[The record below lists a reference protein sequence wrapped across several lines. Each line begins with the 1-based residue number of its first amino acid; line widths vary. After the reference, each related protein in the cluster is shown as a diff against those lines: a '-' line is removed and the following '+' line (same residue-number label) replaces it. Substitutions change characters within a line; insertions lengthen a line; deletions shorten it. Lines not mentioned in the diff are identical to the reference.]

1 MSDANRSEREAF
13 EVWAVDF
20 GMDTSTYFFKPGEP
34 FERRDTQ
41 LAWTIWQAA
50 RQTAPPQTPALQGLQ
65 AFFDKYGFVP
75 TRMPGE
81 TIGVDPAVSAP
92 MPTAHVAAQADNTAE
107 RDMLNDARVEL
118 DMLREALSVTVE
130 PHQTLFDRMMDAAR
144 AKADAL
150 AALAELVACKDL
162 KDEVDARPL
171 AQNREELARDTRSF
185 RDYKRRMP
193 LAWTEARRVIAA
205 TGEKE

>member
-1 MSDANRSEREAF
+1 MSDANEREAF
-13 EVWAVDF
+13 EAWAVDF
-20 GMDTSTYFFKPGEP
+20 GMDTSTYFFEPGKP

-92 MPTAHVAAQADNTAE
+92 MPTAHVATQADNTAE

-118 DMLREALSVTVE
+118 DMLREALGVTVE
-130 PHQTLFDRMMDAAR
+130 PHQTIFERMLDAAR

-162 KDEVDARPL
+162 KDEMDAMFKGSKDFGGIDKL
-171 AQNREELARDTRSF
+171 ERE
-185 RDYKRRMP
+185 YKRRQP
-193 LAWTEARRVIAA
+193 LAWAEARRVIAA
-205 TGEKE
+205 TSSEGGKG